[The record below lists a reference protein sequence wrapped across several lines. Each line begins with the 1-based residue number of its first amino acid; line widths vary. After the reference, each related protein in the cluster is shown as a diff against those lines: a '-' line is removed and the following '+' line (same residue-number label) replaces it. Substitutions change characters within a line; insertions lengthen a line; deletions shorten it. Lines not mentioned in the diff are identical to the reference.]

1 MRKALLGL
9 LLVVGCGG
17 VDAVGTGEWQSYSAD
32 KYGGAVIAEFE
43 VDGHKTV
50 TVETRATEGHPLE
63 NFSVTLF
70 QWGLEP
76 DHWTPVCTMDV
87 GDNDGTFTD
96 SCTVSAGKFG
106 LAAVAPQVAEGP
118 VYFDLRYWLN

>member
-43 VDGHKTV
+43 VEGHKTV

-63 NFSVTLF
+63 PFGVSLW
-70 QWGLEP
+70 QWDADRPE
-76 DHWTPVCTMDV
+76 WVPVCSMDV
-87 GDNDGTFTD
+87 GDNDGTSSD
-96 SCTVSAGKFG
+96 NCTVSAGKFSLG
-106 LAAVAPQVAEGP
+106 AKGTQDEPA
-118 VYFDLRYWLN
+118 YFDLRYWLN